1 MVAGQN
7 REYADWFEVLFSQF
21 DSNEYFKQH
30 LCCYYFA
37 KKCNA
42 VEIDK
47 IFSKIVSFYLRVITD
62 YPINLNYGKT

>member
-1 MVAGQN
+1 MSALTGLKFFFHNLILMNISNNTYV
-7 REYADWFEVLFSQF
+7 VTISQ
-21 DSNEYFKQH
+21 
-30 LCCYYFA
+30 